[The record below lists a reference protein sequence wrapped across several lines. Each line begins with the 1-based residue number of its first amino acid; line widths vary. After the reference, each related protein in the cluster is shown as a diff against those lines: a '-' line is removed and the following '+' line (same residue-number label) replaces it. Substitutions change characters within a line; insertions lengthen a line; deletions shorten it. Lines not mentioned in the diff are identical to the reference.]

1 VDAVISILSRV
12 RQRGHDIHLHI
23 LGGADDSPYGLR
35 IKSLAEQNRDWVFLE
50 GWAVGE
56 GKKKLLA
63 GHKYGIHGRENEPF
77 GIAVAEMVNAGCM
90 VFVPKGGGQVEI
102 VDNPALIFHDDADAV
117 DKIDTILKLPQ
128 EPGKLL
134 GSGMQHQNRFSSQNF
149 VVQIQQIVKKF
160 LQEEKGN

>member
-1 VDAVISILSRV
+1 MHV
-12 RQRGHDIHLHI
+12 

-56 GKKKLLA
+56 TKKKLLA
-63 GHKYGIHGRENEPF
+63 SHKYGIHGRENEPF

-102 VDNPALIFHDDADAV
+102 VDNPALIFHNDADAV
-117 DKIDTILKLPQ
+117 DKIDTILSTRIGPANALAHDTPV
-128 EPGKLL
+128 
-134 GSGMQHQNRFSSQNF
+134 QNRFTSQNF
-149 VVQIQQIVKKF
+149 VVQIQEIFKNF